1 MECDVSIGVPSLT
14 RVASGPTVCI
24 VNADSGRLVGRVA
37 LVTGA
42 SRGIGLAV
50 ARRLVAEGARVGLT
64 ARHPQALAEAVEAL
78 GGPTHAVA
86 VPGRADDAGHRRAAV
101 DAVTEAFGPVDVL
114 VNNVGINPAY
124 GPLVDLDL
132 AAARKILDVNL
143 VGTLGWVQQVA
154 AGMGERGGC
163 VVNVSSIAGRTP
175 SPGIAFYGV
184 SKAAVD
190 HLTACLAVE
199 LAPQVRVNA
208 VAPAVVKTRFAAALH
223 EGREEEV
230 AGAYPLKRLGLPRDV
245 AGAVAFLASD
255 DAAWLTGQT
264 LVLDGGVSLVGRPA
278 G

>member
-1 MECDVSIGVPSLT
+1 M
-14 RVASGPTVCI
+14 
-24 VNADSGRLVGRVA
+24 NAHSRRLAGRVA

-50 ARRLVAEGARVGLT
+50 ARRLVAEGASVGLT
-64 ARHPQALAEAVEAL
+64 ARHPQALAEAVATL
-78 GGPTHAVA
+78 GGPARAVA
-86 VPGRADDAGHRRAAV
+86 VAGRADDAEHRRAAV

-124 GPLVDLDL
+124 GSLVDLDL

-163 VVNVSSIAGRTP
+163 VVNVSSIAGRTA

-199 LAPQVRVNA
+199 LAPKVRVNA
-208 VAPAVVKTRFAAALH
+208 VAPAVVRTRFAAALH

-230 AGAYPLKRLGLPRDV
+230 ARAYPLGRLGLPHDV

-255 DAAWLTGQT
+255 DAAWITGQT
-264 LVLDGGVSLVGRPA
+264 LVLDGGVTLAGRHA